1 MLGTRR
7 GTRFF
12 FFHLSVATAGLVS
25 VATADRNLSSELCT
39 GACDTEGSRVQ
50 ARRCVDSCS
59 AGADGTV
66 AGVGVAFGGETLCVR
81 VGSGSG
87 VGSGFDGGA
96 CFCGG
101 A

>member
-1 MLGTRR
+1 M
-7 GTRFF
+7 
-12 FFHLSVATAGLVS
+12 SVATADRVS
-25 VATADRNLSSELCT
+25 VATADRNLSFELCT
-39 GACDTEGSRVQ
+39 GACDTEESRVQ

-59 AGADGTV
+59 GGADDTV
-66 AGVGVAFGGETLCVR
+66 AGVGVASGGESLGVR

>member
-1 MLGTRR
+1 M
-7 GTRFF
+7 
-12 FFHLSVATAGLVS
+12 SVATADRVS

-39 GACDTEGSRVQ
+39 GACDTEGSRIQ

-59 AGADGTV
+59 GGADGTV
-66 AGVGVAFGGETLCVR
+66 AGVGVAFDGETLCVL
-81 VGSGSG
+81 VGISPCSGSLSERS

>member
-1 MLGTRR
+1 M
-7 GTRFF
+7 
-12 FFHLSVATAGLVS
+12 SVATADRVS

-39 GACDTEGSRVQ
+39 GACDTEGSSRGES
-50 ARRCVDSCS
+50 DTCS

-66 AGVGVAFGGETLCVR
+66 AGIDVAFGGEILCVR
-81 VGSGSG
+81 VGLSPCGGSLSERS